1 MYLFN
6 FRQHYLLVF
15 VVVVDDVFVYLG
27 QSLQIPIYMLP
38 LFSQEIWFLFAF
50 EPNKFLFALES
61 NKFLFRLSKAPQ
73 YYIYA
78 MIQNLIV
85 LIRFLTFIF
94 IKFIH
99 SLVLSHHQPIQTRI
113 YLQMPKAEHCLPNQ
127 FVPNNNTI
135 QIFTFMH

>member
-50 EPNKFLFALES
+50 EP

-113 YLQMPKAEHCLPNQ
+113 YLQMPRAEHCLLNQ

-135 QIFTFMH
+135 QIFTLMH